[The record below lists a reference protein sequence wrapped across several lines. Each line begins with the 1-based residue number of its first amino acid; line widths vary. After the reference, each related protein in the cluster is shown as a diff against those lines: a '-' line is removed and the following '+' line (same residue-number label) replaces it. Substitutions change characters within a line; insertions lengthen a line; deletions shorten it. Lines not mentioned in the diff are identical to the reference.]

1 MLHVFKVHILRKS
14 KRNLFD
20 QRVKEKLEELN
31 NYSLGI
37 WSIIFKDIDQQLFL
51 PYTAGVINYRSEE
64 ADR

>member
-20 QRVKEKLEELN
+20 QSVKEKLEELN

-37 WSIIFKDIDQQLFL
+37 WSVIFKDIDQQFL